1 MKKEWLKLIH
11 YLTVNLNLY
20 KMKLDFNGYTYCNFD
35 EKASNFTEEEKQ
47 KRAYNADTYKSFLD
61 KHDYQG
67 AADYLKNFHFNGEK
81 AVEKNQ
87 WLENE
92 IASLEWQDMDFK
104 ARWGRTP
111 VQNQSA
117 VEFAEVAMNPLAL
130 DKIAANGVD
139 ESGENTGNPY
149 AKRFIELKKSLGG
162 GNDVLEFEF
171 YPKKQT
177 FLGIDWLAKDNNDA
191 NIDVFLD
198 SIGYTKEELRNN
210 NIDVTDENGKTHI
223 RFNKAN
229 KLSNNLI
236 KAYTDIA
243 ISNGLINQFAP
254 KLKGLD
260 SKGNVIYEAG
270 IRASNNGITNTDVYK
285 IVDIKRIL
293 SDTNNIKT
301 EFFYKPL
308 NNDGVFSSTICN
320 YLDDNLEKL
329 NALKRAGRINEDD
342 YQKAYSKYIPYVH
355 DLLRSM
361 SGMRMYT
368 NDYNKNHGDKTL
380 NPITSFQQSYLEQY
394 ISAQKPEDLIL
405 QGMVSDGEYGVLIT
419 IPAKE
424 KTKNRSMDDTSE
436 DKLESRE
443 VQVFVPGLLST
454 QIQASMN
461 KDTKL
466 FAVKTVNEM
475 QKEGLEYRTRNGI
488 TIKSLGQGEFKVG
501 DDNNS
506 KDVIEVQK
514 LINEDRIIRNAV
526 RALKYE
532 FLTIDDKL
540 VDTANFDLMAKS
552 IAIKG
557 ANEIDPETL
566 LTLTDGTALT
576 LDDIFN
582 NRTVGGGY
590 SQLGLLRDAGNSMVS
605 NKIMRIYNIYD
616 EIVKD
621 MHKYLAMK

>member
-1 MKKEWLKLIH
+1 
-11 YLTVNLNLY
+11 
-20 KMKLDFNGYTYCNFD
+20 MKLDFNGYTYCNFD
-35 EKASNFTEEEKQ
+35 EKASDFTEEEKQ
-47 KRAYNADTYKSFLD
+47 RRAYNADVYKSFLD

-117 VEFAEVAMNPLAL
+117 VEFAEAVMNPLKL
-130 DKIAANGVD
+130 DKIAANGIN
-139 ESGENTGNPY
+139 ENGENKGNPY
-149 AKRFIELKKSLGG
+149 AKQFIDYKKKFC
-162 GNDVLEFEF
+162 NNADIIEFEF
-171 YPKKQT
+171 KPKKQT
-177 FLGIDWLAKDNNDA
+177 FLGIDWLARDNDDA
-191 NIDVFLD
+191 NIDIFLE
-198 SIGYTKEELRNN
+198 SIGYSKDELRNN
-210 NIDVTDENGKTHI
+210 NIDVKDIDGKTYVK
-223 RFNKAN
+223 FSKSN
-229 KLSNNLI
+229 KLSNILLANYNRNSQYAPNVRGYDFNGNLI
-236 KAYTDIA
+236 AENIKNYGTSMDYAASDAMAIA
-243 ISNGLINQFAP
+243 MMQHI
-254 KLKGLD
+254 
-260 SKGNVIYEAG
+260 
-270 IRASNNGITNTDVYK
+270 
-285 IVDIKRIL
+285 IK
-293 SDTNNIKT
+293 DTNNIKT
-301 EFFYKPL
+301 EFFDKPQ
-308 NNDGVFSSTICN
+308 NNNGVFSSTICN

-361 SGMRMYT
+361 SGMRLYT
-368 NDYNKNHGDKTL
+368 NDFNKNHGDKTL
-380 NPITSFQQSYLEQY
+380 NPITSFQQGYLEQY

-443 VQVFVPGLLST
+443 VQVFIPGLLST

-501 DDNNS
+501 DDNNP

-621 MHKYLAMK
+621 MHKYLAMR